1 MPVCGGER
9 GYLYTD
15 LRPVQIKVH
24 TIEARLVLL
33 VLSLF
38 LTVGTR
44 SDLAM
49 PGCGGRLSRWGG
61 SQVAAG
67 DMGSRSSAPGLE
79 IPSWCRGGQG
89 MVLLERTGF
98 GGHPTPPK
106 GCLCFSSLIFQWS
119 SWFLPGMEL
128 LPGTELLW
136 CPHTGCVASSLF
148 WGVSCQAA
156 RSASP
161 CSWPR
166 SKGGLSRGWE
176 THALA
181 GCRLGGGSESL

>member
-1 MPVCGGER
+1 M
-9 GYLYTD
+9 
-15 LRPVQIKVH
+15 
-24 TIEARLVLL
+24 LL

-89 MVLLERTGF
+89 MVLLERAGF
-98 GGHPTPPK
+98 GGHPTSPK
-106 GCLCFSSLIFQWS
+106 GCLCFSSLIFQSGAAGFSLGWNFS
-119 SWFLPGMEL
+119 LGQSCFGVPTPGVWPL
-128 LPGTELLW
+128 L
-136 CPHTGCVASSLF
+136 CF
-148 WGVSCQAA
+148 GVSPAKQLALLHPA
-156 RSASP
+156 RGPGA
-161 CSWPR
+161 R
-166 SKGGLSRGWE
+166 E
-176 THALA
+176 A
-181 GCRLGGGSESL
+181 

>member
-44 SDLAM
+44 SDLAV

-67 DMGSRSSAPGLE
+67 DMGSRSLAPGLE

-89 MVLLERTGF
+89 MVLLERAGF
-98 GGHPTPPK
+98 GGHPTSPK

-136 CPHTGCVASSLF
+136 CPYTGCVASSVL
-148 WGVSCQAA
+148 
-156 RSASP
+156 
-161 CSWPR
+161 
-166 SKGGLSRGWE
+166 
-176 THALA
+176 
-181 GCRLGGGSESL
+181 GCLLPSSSLCFTLLVAQEQGRPEPRLGDSCSGRLPAGWRQ

>member
-67 DMGSRSSAPGLE
+67 DMGSRSLAPGLE

-89 MVLLERTGF
+89 MALLERAGF
-98 GGHPTPPK
+98 GGIQPLQKAACAFLSSLYSGAAGFSLGQSCFGVPTPGVWP
-106 GCLCFSSLIFQWS
+106 L
-119 SWFLPGMEL
+119 
-128 LPGTELLW
+128 
-136 CPHTGCVASSLF
+136 LF

-166 SKGGLSRGWE
+166 SEGGLS
-176 THALA
+176 
-181 GCRLGGGSESL
+181 

>member
-24 TIEARLVLL
+24 TIEARLVLV

-44 SDLAM
+44 SDLAV
-49 PGCGGRLSRWGG
+49 PGCGGWLSGWGG
-61 SQVAAG
+61 SQLPAG
-67 DMGSRSSAPGLE
+67 DTGSRSLAPGLE

-89 MVLLERTGF
+89 TVLLERAGF
-98 GGHPTPPK
+98 GHPTPPK

-119 SWFLPGMEL
+119 SRFLPGMEL
-128 LPGTELLW
+128 FPWDRAALVS
-136 CPHTGCVASSLF
+136 PHRVCGLSCSSLGCLLPSSLLCF
-148 WGVSCQAA
+148 TLLTA
-156 RSASP
+156 RE
-161 CSWPR
+161 
-166 SKGGLSRGWE
+166 RGRPE
-176 THALA
+176 L
-181 GCRLGGGSESL
+181 RLGDSCSGRLPAGWRQ